1 MHLRSPPWRPAMPVA
16 AAVIVIVAV
25 AALLA
30 TVGADARW
38 LAALGHVIVQR
49 GSIPSGVPFAAAPT
63 GHWPN
68 ALVLGG
74 LERALGDRGL
84 VLAQLLAV
92 GAAMAVLARDSRL
105 GGAQP
110 AGIAVALMLAAVG
123 TMPSLAIVR
132 AQVFSLVLFPVLCV
146 LLRAEAR
153 SASRR

>member
-1 MHLRSPPWRPAMPVA
+1 MHLRSPLSRPAMPVA
-16 AAVIVIVAV
+16 AAVTAIVAV

-68 ALVLGG
+68 ALVLAELVFGG

-84 VLAQLLAV
+84 MLAQLLTVA
-92 GAAMAVLARDSRL
+92 GAMTILARDARA
-105 GGAQP
+105 GGAKP
-110 AGIAVALMLAAVG
+110 AGICAALLLAALG
-123 TMPSLAIVR
+123 ALPSLAIARV
-132 AQVFSLVLFPVLCV
+132 QMFS
-146 LLRAEAR
+146 
-153 SASRR
+153 